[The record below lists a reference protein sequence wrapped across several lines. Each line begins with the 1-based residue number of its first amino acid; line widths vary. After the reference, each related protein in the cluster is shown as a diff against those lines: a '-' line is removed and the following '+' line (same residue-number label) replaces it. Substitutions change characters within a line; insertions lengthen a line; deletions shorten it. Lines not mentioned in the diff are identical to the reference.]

1 MALLDGLSILYV
13 EDEPDTREVIAL
25 GLERH
30 GARVLA
36 TDSAPAALL
45 MFETQRSDVVIAD
58 LELPEVDG
66 WTFIRALRKLPTER
80 EKRTLAIALTAHNTR
95 ADKLKSLEH
104 GFTLQ
109 MGKPLTPDQ
118 LAQRIALVLGMT
130 AKADSSA
137 PPPP

>member
-13 EDEPDTREVIAL
+13 EDEPDTREVIAM

-30 GARVLA
+30 GACVHA

-45 MFETQRSDVVIAD
+45 MFQAQRSDVVIAD
-58 LELPEVDG
+58 LELPDVDG
-66 WTFIRALRKLPTER
+66 WTFMRALRTLPTER

-104 GFTLQ
+104 GFTLH
-109 MGKPLTPDQ
+109 MAKPLTPDQ
-118 LAQRIALVLGMT
+118 LAQRIALVLGT
-130 AKADSSA
+130 AIPKDRD
-137 PPPP
+137 

>member
-30 GARVLA
+30 GARVHA

-45 MFETQRSDVVIAD
+45 MFQAQRSDVVIAD
-58 LELPEVDG
+58 LEMPEVDG
-66 WTFIRALRKLPTER
+66 WTFIRALRALPTER
-80 EKRTLAIALTAHNTR
+80 EKRTLAIALTVHNTR

-104 GFTLQ
+104 GFTLH
-109 MGKPLTPDQ
+109 MAKPLTPDQ
-118 LAQRIALVLGMT
+118 LAQRIALVLGT
-130 AKADSSA
+130 TIPKDRD
-137 PPPP
+137 